1 MTAQTSEITEIR
13 PQPRQEQFLASPADI
28 VIYGGAAGG
37 GKTWSLLVEP
47 LRYLTNPEFGAVV
60 FRRTIPEITH
70 EGGMWDEARKLYPL
84 FGGQSNV
91 NEHQYRFPAGMV
103 VTFSHLQ
110 RVEDVYNWRSA
121 QIPLIEFD
129 QLETFTAYQF
139 FYMLSRNRSMC
150 GVKPY
155 VRATCNPE
163 PGWLADFLA
172 WWIGVDGY
180 AIPERSGNT
189 RYFVR
194 VNDVIYWAGT
204 PEELTA
210 QYPDSKPLS
219 VTFILSTI
227 FDNPILL
234 ETDPGYLANLEALP
248 QVDRERLLGDRQKG
262 GNWKIRSTTG
272 KVFDNIVIRKISD
285 EEIYGKADRH
295 GIKVG
300 GFDRILQGLDWGYFP
315 DPFHWGRLHYDA
327 ARRTLY
333 IFDEYRCRKSDA
345 SNQETARY
353 LIDHKGVQ
361 PRDLIIADSAEP
373 KSVADY
379 REFGLN
385 CRGAE
390 KGPGSLK
397 TAMKWLQS
405 LTAIVIDPDRAP
417 EAATEFLNYELEK
430 DRSGEYISEYPDRD
444 DHAIAMA
451 RYATNLIWRRRG
463 Q

>member
-1 MTAQTSEITEIR
+1 MTAHQVDGIVEIR
-13 PQPRQEQFLASPADI
+13 PQPRQEQFLGSPADI

-47 LRYLTNPEFGAVV
+47 LRYLNNPGFGAVI

-84 FGGQSNV
+84 FGGAANI
-91 NEHQYRFPAGMV
+91 NEHQYRFPSGMAV
-103 VTFSHLQ
+103 SFSHLQ

-150 GVKPY
+150 GVRPY

-180 AIPERSGNT
+180 AIPERSGCT
-189 RYFVR
+189 RWFVR
-194 VNDVIYWAGT
+194 VNDMIHWANT
-204 PEELTA
+204 PAELTTH
-210 QYPDSKPLS
+210 YPDSKPLS

-227 FDNPILL
+227 YDNPILL
-234 ETDPGYLANLEALP
+234 QNDPGYLANLEALP
-248 QVDRERLLGDRQKG
+248 EVDRERLLGDRMRG
-262 GNWKIRSTTG
+262 GNWRIRSTTG

-285 EEIYGKADRH
+285 AEIA
-295 GIKVG
+295 
-300 GFDRILQGLDWGYFP
+300 GFDRPLQGVDWGYYP
-315 DPFHWGRLHYDA
+315 DPYHWVKCHYA
-327 ARRTLY
+327 SAQRTLY
-333 IFDEYRCRKSDA
+333 VYDEYRCRKMDA
-345 SNQETARY
+345 SNLETARY
-353 LIDHKGVQ
+353 LMEHKGVQ

-373 KSVADY
+373 KSIADY
-379 REFGLN
+379 RDYGLN

-390 KGPGSLK
+390 KGVGSLH
-397 TAMKWLQS
+397 TRMKWLQT

-417 EAATEFLNYELEK
+417 ETATEFMNYELEK
-430 DRSGEYISEYPDRD
+430 DHNGNYISEYPDRD
-444 DHAIAMA
+444 NHAIDAVG
-451 RYATNLIWRRRG
+451 YATNLIWRRRG